1 MVLTD
6 VACVD
11 RWSSGTRHKR
21 HCTGCFMC
29 SFSHLPLMSSMFGR
43 DAEDAVK
50 GRDGYMFDNNP
61 IRVELSRGGMGG
73 GGGRRYAMHMIQ

>member
-1 MVLTD
+1 MHYFPY
-6 VACVD
+6 
-11 RWSSGTRHKR
+11 HKPCR
-21 HCTGCFMC
+21 C
-29 SFSHLPLMSSMFGR
+29 R

-73 GGGRRYAMHMIQ
+73 GRRYVVCPDFHITTYYCAL

>member
-1 MVLTD
+1 MY
-6 VACVD
+6 
-11 RWSSGTRHKR
+11 
-21 HCTGCFMC
+21 
-29 SFSHLPLMSSMFGR
+29 GR

-73 GGGRRYAMHMIQ
+73 GGGGRRYAMHLLH